1 MTTHARGVE
10 KTFLGNVKVRTKIL
24 GGSGI
29 ILTALVIV
37 GGLSYFAFSN
47 VAHDFE
53 EYSDAAALANL
64 GKDVEAGFAELNNEA
79 KEFLLTEDPAVL
91 AKADAL
97 MKEMLGSLDEAK
109 SLAHHEEE
117 LKEIAEVVAKV
128 GAFSEELRKVGE
140 LTLEE
145 TTQIDQIILP
155 HGAKLMADAEE
166 LSLKSAREGNSNALV
181 LAQTAEIALARGQ
194 GALATVLGLDKK
206 EAMLTFES
214 SFHELEQAIAG
225 LDKATQGTDLRPVFE
240 EFARLA
246 KEYHAAAETAVED
259 HEERLTLVEKDMAA
273 TTTEAGTIIDALEE
287 DVSRDEEELHSAL
300 TRTIEVTE
308 LTIAAISLVG
318 LGLGVLVSMLIAS
331 GIAKPVIMMS
341 GVMKALGEG
350 NRTIEVPARGNKDEI
365 GEMAR
370 SVEVFKAG
378 LIEAERLRA
387 VQEQEQQRQIERG
400 RQMELAVADF
410 DKLIGEVVGVVSS
423 AATELQAT
431 AQTLSSSAE
440 ETARQSNVVSAASE
454 ETTRNVQTVASATE
468 ELSSSIHEISNQ
480 VTESTRIVGSAVS
493 QAEDTNDKVNALA
506 EAAQRIGA
514 VVTLINEIASQTNLL
529 ALNATIEA
537 ARAGEAGR
545 GFAIVASEVKNL
557 ASQTA
562 KATEEIADQVKAIQD
577 SSNSSAGAIKG
588 ITQTIARVNEISTA
602 IASAV
607 EEQSAATQE
616 ISRSV
621 QQAAIGSAEVAAN
634 IVGVTDASHQTS
646 AGSTQV
652 LTAASELAANGE
664 RLRKEVTG
672 FLHKVRSI

>member
-1 MTTHARGVE
+1 
-10 KTFLGNVKVRTKIL
+10 
-24 GGSGI
+24 
-29 ILTALVIV
+29 
-37 GGLSYFAFSN
+37 
-47 VAHDFE
+47 
-53 EYSDAAALANL
+53 
-64 GKDVEAGFAELNNEA
+64 
-79 KEFLLTEDPAVL
+79 
-91 AKADAL
+91 
-97 MKEMLGSLDEAK
+97 
-109 SLAHHEEE
+109 
-117 LKEIAEVVAKV
+117 
-128 GAFSEELRKVGE
+128 
-140 LTLEE
+140 
-145 TTQIDQIILP
+145 
-155 HGAKLMADAEE
+155 
-166 LSLKSAREGNSNALV
+166 
-181 LAQTAEIALARGQ
+181 
-194 GALATVLGLDKK
+194 
-206 EAMLTFES
+206 
-214 SFHELEQAIAG
+214 
-225 LDKATQGTDLRPVFE
+225 
-240 EFARLA
+240 
-246 KEYHAAAETAVED
+246 
-259 HEERLTLVEKDMAA
+259 
-273 TTTEAGTIIDALEE
+273 
-287 DVSRDEEELHSAL
+287 
-300 TRTIEVTE
+300 
-308 LTIAAISLVG
+308 
-318 LGLGVLVSMLIAS
+318 MLIAS
-331 GIAKPVIMMS
+331 GIAKPVILMS

-387 VQEQEQQRQIERG
+387 LQEQEQQRQIERG
-400 RQMELAVADF
+400 RQMEVAVADF
-410 DKLIGEVVGVVSS
+410 DQLIGEVVGVVSS